1 MEHNQCSAI
10 PGVKGTFHF
19 LELGNI
25 RLVKNSIDIATMPT
39 YEQMKVLE
47 EVLDSYYGNTVY
59 LDMSQKGKEKK
70 SLVFNDCE
78 TNEVLSQIKRYY
90 GGIRI
95 SENSL
100 REMIIEQVNKQIQK
114 YIQ

>member
-1 MEHNQCSAI
+1 
-10 PGVKGTFHF
+10 
-19 LELGNI
+19 
-25 RLVKNSIDIATMPT
+25 
-39 YEQMKVLE
+39 
-47 EVLDSYYGNTVY
+47 
-59 LDMSQKGKEKK
+59 MSQKGKEKK

-100 REMIIEQVNKQIQK
+100 REMIVEQVNKQIQK